1 MFKLLSLGNNRDQP
15 KSSPKKSK
23 EKINNDSEVT
33 NCWFWRLQT
42 TIFRL
47 LPVSKPLT
55 VRFKR
60 IKASKLKIVGSIHD
74 DPVVRAARAGRTVEE
89 ILAEDRNS
97 SARPKFDTTNVNSEY
112 GFRYQNMKLD
122 KASPRTPGEYY
133 PQGLPG
139 HGLNT
144 LK

>member
-1 MFKLLSLGNNRDQP
+1 M
-15 KSSPKKSK
+15 
-23 EKINNDSEVT
+23 
-33 NCWFWRLQT
+33 
-42 TIFRL
+42 
-47 LPVSKPLT
+47 
-55 VRFKR
+55 
-60 IKASKLKIVGSIHD
+60 KIVGSIHD

-89 ILAEDRNS
+89 ILAGDRS
-97 SARPKFDTTNVNSEY
+97 SPARPTFDTKNVNSEY